1 VCNKLNSIQNLHGCI
16 DDNLIQFPIEQQALA
31 QECNEKCDDD
41 MLESRNISWNIGYI
55 CSKTKDCLLLSKENM
70 NELQSIIRRKRGI

>member
-41 MLESRNISWNIGYI
+41 MLKPE
-55 CSKTKDCLLLSKENM
+55 LLTNRYTLKKCPGN
-70 NELQSIIRRKRGI
+70 QK